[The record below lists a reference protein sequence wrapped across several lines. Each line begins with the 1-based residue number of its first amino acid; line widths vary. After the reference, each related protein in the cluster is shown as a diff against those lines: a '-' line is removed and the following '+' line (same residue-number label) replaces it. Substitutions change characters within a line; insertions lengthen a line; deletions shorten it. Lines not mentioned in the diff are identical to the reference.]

1 MPEHVPLQKRTWCVW
16 IHQSLVVGDG
26 FVCRVILHSVFW
38 GLWVI
43 VALLAVSLPV
53 LLLLFA
59 IAQVMVHAVML
70 CVHGCRLADA
80 DPGLLAWFMF
90 MIMDLEPG
98 DAQDGAPQFVN
109 RDKQVG
115 RVRNRV
121 SCWML
126 SKAAIASAR
135 AALEPYGLTVV
146 KKKAR
151 VEWDTDNEGN
161 MVYENAESWHFSLCN
176 VVDAA

>member
-1 MPEHVPLQKRTWCVW
+1 
-16 IHQSLVVGDG
+16 
-26 FVCRVILHSVFW
+26 
-38 GLWVI
+38 
-43 VALLAVSLPV
+43 
-53 LLLLFA
+53 
-59 IAQVMVHAVML
+59 
-70 CVHGCRLADA
+70 
-80 DPGLLAWFMF
+80 